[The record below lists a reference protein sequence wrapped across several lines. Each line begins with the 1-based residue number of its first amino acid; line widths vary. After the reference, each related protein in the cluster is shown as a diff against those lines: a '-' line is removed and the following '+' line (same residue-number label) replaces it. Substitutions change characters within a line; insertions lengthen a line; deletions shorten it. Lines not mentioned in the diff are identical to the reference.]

1 MITAFACRGCNACHR
16 LPDRELSMPI
26 STAPIARKAP
36 GPDPY
41 AWLQER
47 DNPEVL
53 DYLKAENAWQEAQLA
68 DQQAL
73 RETLFEEIITPDLI
87 GEIYGP
93 IIAEYSEEELDHI
106 VALVQNPM
114 FNRLSVDLQL
124 KASGSPVMQ
133 EKMMAIGMRLV
144 NMVEEVLTEFDAQ
157 EQAKAKAERA
167 APAGMLEA

>member
-1 MITAFACRGCNACHR
+1 MSKVQIIVNA
-16 LPDRELSMPI
+16 LMAQTS
-26 STAPIARKAP
+26 
-36 GPDPY
+36 Y
-41 AWLQER
+41 AM
-47 DNPEVL
+47 
-53 DYLKAENAWQEAQLA
+53 ENAFNPDVMRQMAKPLVMAKGGVPPEHEEDFDTILF
-68 DQQAL
+68 DMVL
-73 RETLFEEIITPDLI
+73 PRMKTLFEEIITPDLI

-144 NMVEEVLTEFDAQ
+144 NMVEEVLTEFDTQ

>member
-1 MITAFACRGCNACHR
+1 MSKVQIIVNA
-16 LPDRELSMPI
+16 LMAQ
-26 STAPIARKAP
+26 TF
-36 GPDPY
+36 Y
-41 AWLQER
+41 AM
-47 DNPEVL
+47 
-53 DYLKAENAWQEAQLA
+53 ENAFNPDVMRQMAKPLIMAKGDVPPEHEEDFDTILF
-68 DQQAL
+68 DMVL
-73 RETLFEEIITPDLI
+73 PRMKTLFEEIITPDLI

-124 KASGSPVMQ
+124 KVSTSPVIQ
-133 EKMMAIGMRLV
+133 EKIMAIGMRLV

-167 APAGMLEA
+167 APAGILEA